1 MSFSLSE
8 PTSLICSKVIGL
20 EDAVSSG
27 KICQTHVLPYM
38 RIKTTKKVKDLDR
51 VLVCVAKAELQWMEM
66 FDECFRKSHSESC

>member
-1 MSFSLSE
+1 
-8 PTSLICSKVIGL
+8 
-20 EDAVSSG
+20 
-27 KICQTHVLPYM
+27 M